1 MEYYACRL
9 TVDEIKTIY
18 ERILALFL
26 VNTSSGVSMGQHKMF
41 QFRNAMT
48 KEEKIQIFSRN
59 TGVFRGS
66 GGFRD
71 AKNPAALI
79 DIRRGGA
86 YNIRILDEYQ
96 EGLSCP
102 SN

>member
-48 KEEKIQIFSRN
+48 KEEKIQQHKGAHNEKSDN
-59 TGVFRGS
+59 TDHLTGYAG
-66 GGFRD
+66 
-71 AKNPAALI
+71 
-79 DIRRGGA
+79 
-86 YNIRILDEYQ
+86 ILDS
-96 EGLSCP
+96 LL
-102 SN
+102 